1 MWPSLVLGPSDHAYV
16 VWTQNL
22 DMGGGCAGID
32 PGPRDGTYFATDATG
47 QWVTTR
53 LTRTPGE
60 SAITFEPST
69 GRIDVIT
76 HDFDGGGPLT
86 YRTSS
91 DGTDWTAAPISD
103 TRELTDPVIRV
114 DPATN
119 RLVVLAI
126 SWSDEMPG
134 IVLLTLS

>member
-1 MWPSLVLGPSDHAYV
+1 MTSCRV
-16 VWTQNL
+16 
-22 DMGGGCAGID
+22 GGTSD
-32 PGPRDGTYFATDATG
+32 PGRTSDETISGSAYLPLIG
-47 QWVTTR
+47 TTR